1 MESLY
6 VTDETLVL
14 FRQSPVFI
22 HINCVSDCLEEIGIL
37 YISSNVLSYYLIPHA
52 DKPCIRTYST
62 YASTGVSML
71 YPEHPLK
78 LPHQLTF
85 VLLIANGDGLHTV
98 VYNANDGGC
107 WQ

>member
-1 MESLY
+1 MASKY
-6 VTDETLVL
+6 N
-14 FRQSPVFI
+14 F
-22 HINCVSDCLEEIGIL
+22 
-37 YISSNVLSYYLIPHA
+37 VLSDTRSYSTTK
-52 DKPCIRTYST
+52 KPKTDREISAFRTYSN

-85 VLLIANGDGLHTV
+85 VLLIANGDGLHTM